1 MSIAPITVDPV
12 RQPAAAATAAASQA
26 ATPAPSN
33 DDGDSGSE
41 TGGITFHDVLDA
53 INPLQHLPVIGTL
66 YRSLTGEQIKPFPKA
81 AGDLLYGG
89 PLGFVSSIA
98 DTVFEKVTGK
108 DFGSTV
114 LDTIKEAFTGDDD
127 TKDVASNDAPA
138 AADAA
143 PPAAPVQVAS
153 APIDTTATPVAS
165 NAPALP
171 APANVTAASLDTIV
185 VPGQDALLSALS
197 AHGIDPAI
205 AQRAANAY
213 ARAVNVAPAND
224 TLPAPTLRA
233 SIAE

>member
-12 RQPAAAATAAASQA
+12 RQPAAAATAAAQA
-26 ATPAPSN
+26 TLPAASPTASN
-33 DDGDSGSE
+33 DDSDGGGDF
-41 TGGITFHDVLDA
+41 GGISFHDVLDA

-66 YRSLTGEQIKPFPKA
+66 YRDLTGEQIKPFPKA

-89 PLGFVSSIA
+89 PLGFVGSIA
-98 DTVFEKVTGK
+98 DTVFEKITGK
-108 DFGSTV
+108 DFGATV
-114 LDTIKEAFTGDDD
+114 FDTIKEAFNGGGDV
-127 TKDVASNDAPA
+127 KDVASNDAPA
-138 AADAA
+138 APADAT
-143 PPAAPVQVAS
+143 PVRVAS
-153 APIDTTATPVAS
+153 APVDTTAAPVAS
-165 NAPALP
+165 DAPALP
-171 APANVTAASLDTIV
+171 APANVTAASLNTIV

-224 TLPAPTLRA
+224 TLPAPALRA